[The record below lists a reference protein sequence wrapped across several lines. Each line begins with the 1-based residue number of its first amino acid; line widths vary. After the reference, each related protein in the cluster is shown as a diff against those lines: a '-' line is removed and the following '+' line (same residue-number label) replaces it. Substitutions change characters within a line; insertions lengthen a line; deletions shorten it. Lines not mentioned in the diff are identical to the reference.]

1 MNARAIWC
9 LVLCCFLAQS
19 ADALANDQPTDPCKP
34 ADAEDQPKATG
45 RGGETRAACQETA
58 QNIAVQEEAARHRS
72 DQAWRASR
80 KTGDTRHV
88 IGGRGLTRTTAPA
101 HSVLRRANAAAK

>member
-34 ADAEDQPKATG
+34 AEAEDQPKPPAEEEKPVPPAKKPPEILLYKKK
-45 RGGETRAACQETA
+45 RPDVAPSKPGGSAEKPETP
-58 QNIAVQEEAARHRS
+58 
-72 DQAWRASR
+72 D
-80 KTGDTRHV
+80 K
-88 IGGRGLTRTTAPA
+88 
-101 HSVLRRANAAAK
+101 